1 MKLQLIFTLDYEIF
15 GDGTGN
21 VNREQIIPTNQL
33 LDIFDQ
39 YDAKLTLFFEYGQ
52 YLGYEKFASKHNSF
66 KADNAL

>member
-15 GDGTGN
+15 GDGSGS

-39 YDAKLTLFFEYGQ
+39 YNAKLTLFLNMANIWDMKSLQMRAIILKETT
-52 YLGYEKFASKHNSF
+52 N
-66 KADNAL
+66 